1 MKVLILEDEE
11 PAAQRFRRML
21 SELRP
26 NADVVAV
33 LDRVSDAVQWLKTNA
48 APDLLFCDIQL
59 ADALSFDVFKQVNVT
74 APVVFITAFDDYA
87 IQAFKVNSVDY
98 LLKPLKKEELAQALD
113 KFDRTRHAAPPVNQ
127 LMEWLQ
133 QNKPHAYTE
142 RFLVQVGQ
150 QLKTVDI
157 HEAAYFYT
165 QDKIIF
171 LTTKA
176 GKRYAVDFNLD
187 QLEKML
193 NPARF
198 FRINRQ
204 YIVAI
209 DAIDK
214 MTAYPKSR
222 VKIELK
228 PAAPDETVTSTER
241 SSDFKK
247 WLAGQTG

>member
-11 PAAQRFRRML
+11 PAAQRFQRML
-21 SELRP
+21 KELRP
-26 NADVVAV
+26 DAEVVGV
-33 LDRVSDAVQWLKTNA
+33 IDRVSDAVKWLQSHTQ
-48 APDLLFCDIQL
+48 PDLLFCDIQL

-74 APVVFITAFDDYA
+74 APVIFITAFDDYA

-113 KFDRTRHAAPPVNQ
+113 KFDRTKQSTPPVHQ

-133 QNKPHAYTE
+133 HNKPHAYTE

-157 HEAAYFYT
+157 HDAAYFYT
-165 QDKIIF
+165 HDKIIF
-171 LTTKA
+171 ITTKD
-176 GKRYAVDFNLD
+176 GKRYSVDYNLD

-193 NPARF
+193 NPTRF

-204 YIVAI
+204 YIISI

-214 MTAYPKSR
+214 MTSYPKSR

-247 WLAGQTG
+247 WLAGQNA